1 MANISEINSFSQKD
15 VNSTGASFMVGT
27 IEFFIPLD
35 TYINKDEEIAKI
47 DEELKRLNL
56 FLSTVNK
63 KLENQKFVD
72 SAPKD
77 VVDLEYK
84 KQKDAITKIEKLL
97 SSKAGLIQN

>member
-1 MANISEINSFSQKD
+1 
-15 VNSTGASFMVGT
+15 MVGT
-27 IEFFIPLD
+27 IEFFMPLD